1 MGGGER
7 AMSTPHLLLIEDNR
21 DAVVAT
27 AWLLTTYGFDVEIA
41 RNAEDGVEKAV
52 RLHPDVMSPT
62 CICRTALHA
71 MCASSCSNTHQRAGR
86 R

>member
-27 AWLLTTYGFDVEIA
+27 ARLLTTYGFEW
-41 RNAEDGVEKAV
+41 R
-52 RLHPDVMSPT
+52 S
-62 CICRTALHA
+62 
-71 MCASSCSNTHQRAGR
+71 RATLKTESR
-86 R
+86 RPSGSILT